1 MIMND
6 LDGVYSDTY
15 ILQMIIQQE
24 LENLADCL

>member
-24 LENLADCL
+24 LEKSADCL